1 MSVKNSYSYPHPV
14 LGVSDDF
21 KNGEFKLDPNLSVKD
36 DFLVL
41 DQGEIIITND
51 YLKELFESKKITILL
66 KLICPST
73 LYSKIIIG
81 TQQEKIKISNLAN
94 EIQIESFLIVNE
106 DLLQYEND
114 SFNDDYKIFGT
125 GKFTLK
131 RNDVVGVG
139 GQLKVNLNETYTKGL
154 KSLFKFNARIG
165 IDSFLEFDYD
175 AHNITISYPYDK
187 DVDGANYLN
196 ILKSKPKTFLFLFV
210 IPALSDV
217 YQKMIIEHTNG
228 SDIDDHIANYKPAD
242 ILNEFSPNWR
252 YDSPQVSAQR
262 FLSQVLGQVPGESTV
277 KKIHSEF
284 NN

>member
-21 KNGEFKLDPNLSVKD
+21 KNGDFKFKPNLSVKD
-36 DFLVL
+36 NFLVL
-41 DQGEIIITND
+41 EQGEITITND
-51 YLKELFESKKITILL
+51 YLNELFISKKITTLL

-81 TQQEKIKISNLAN
+81 SQQEKIKISDLAN
-94 EIQIESFLIVNE
+94 EIKIESFLIVNE
-106 DLLQYEND
+106 DSLPYEND

-139 GQLKVNLNETYTKGL
+139 GQLKVDLNETYTKGL
-154 KSLFKFNARIG
+154 KSLFMFNATTNP
-165 IDSFLEFDYD
+165 FLEFDYD
-175 AHNITISYPYDK
+175 AHNISIIYPYNK
-187 DVDGANYLN
+187 DVDGPNYLN
-196 ILKSKPKTFLFLFV
+196 IIKSKRNTFLFLFI
-210 IPALSDV
+210 IPALSHV
-217 YQKMIIEHTNG
+217 YQDMKMEAEKPG
-228 SDIDDHIANYKPAD
+228 FDIDDFIANNKPAD
-242 ILNEFSPNWR
+242 ILNEFSPNWQIVT
-252 YDSPQVSAQR
+252 PQVSAQK
-262 FLSQVLGQVPGESTV
+262 FLSQVLGEVPGESSI